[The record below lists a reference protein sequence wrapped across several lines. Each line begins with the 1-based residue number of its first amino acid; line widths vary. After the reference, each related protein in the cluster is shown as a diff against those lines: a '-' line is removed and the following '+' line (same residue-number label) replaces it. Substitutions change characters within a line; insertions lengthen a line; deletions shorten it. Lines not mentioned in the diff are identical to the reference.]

1 MDTLAFWLPLFL
13 LFLSALIGAVIKRRS
28 YDHCQK
34 KFEGSQIL
42 LPLSE
47 EEWTCG
53 ELAVFAQGIE
63 IIAGDG
69 REHSFG
75 SVLSRVLHSS
85 EVEKI
90 PYFIRQAPDP
100 DTPQGRQWSKERQRL
115 LHPPLSDKI
124 RRSSLNS
131 YNMLRDSFGK
141 ALRAIIGSISK
152 DTRLGKTKD
161 ADKRLLEMQSN
172 LTGMVPNAWEP
183 ILEKYRGKSVAI
195 ERQAGGELICE
206 GGILEDYSD
215 RYLLLRDVQI
225 QEKVLLEHLGD
236 FGRKHSSSVDI
247 LYSRNCTLL
256 RYSLDSVLKRAV
268 KSS

>member
-28 YDHCQK
+28 CDHCLK

-53 ELAVFAQGIE
+53 ELAAFAQGIE
-63 IIAGDG
+63 IIAGVG

-75 SVLSRVLHSS
+75 CVLSRVLHSA
-85 EVEKI
+85 EVDKI
-90 PYFIRQAPDP
+90 PYFVRQAPAP
-100 DTPQGRQWSKERQRL
+100 DTPQGRKWAKERQRL
-115 LHPPLSDKI
+115 LHPPFYFKI
-124 RRSSLNS
+124 RRCFLNFF
-131 YNMLRDSFGK
+131 NMLRDSFGQ

-152 DTRLGKTKD
+152 DTRLGKSKD
-161 ADKRLLEMQSN
+161 ADKRFLEMQSN

-195 ERQAGGELICE
+195 ERQSGGELLCE

-225 QEKVLLEHLGD
+225 QEKVLLEHLVD
-236 FGRKHSSSVDI
+236 FDRKFSSSVDI
-247 LYSRNCTLL
+247 LYSRNCTHL
-256 RYSLDSVLKRAV
+256 RYSLDSEAKGAA